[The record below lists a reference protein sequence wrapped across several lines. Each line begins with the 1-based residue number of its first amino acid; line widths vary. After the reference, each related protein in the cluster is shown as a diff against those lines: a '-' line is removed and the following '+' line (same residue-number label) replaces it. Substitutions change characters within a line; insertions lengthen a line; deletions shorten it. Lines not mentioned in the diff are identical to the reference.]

1 MLLST
6 SSHLLIS
13 SPSRPPLARSISDP
27 DAPVWPEYA
36 TSQSNMVFKRQRS
49 YGEFASQHGRGEAD
63 PLLAVEKDDFRKEGI
78 ALMNSVEF
86 GKELAH

>member
-1 MLLST
+1 
-6 SSHLLIS
+6 
-13 SPSRPPLARSISDP
+13 
-27 DAPVWPEYA
+27 
-36 TSQSNMVFKRQRS
+36 MVFKRQRS
-49 YGEFASQHGRGEAD
+49 YGEFVSQHRRGEAD